1 LVHNNTIFIAALKAE
16 TPNLRKFYYSGVGKI
31 NATIKIMELINE
43 FKPEKIINYGTAGS
57 TKKELSGLIKCTTFI
72 QHDMDARGLLNFK
85 LGETPFD
92 PISVISFSSD
102 GYICASGDHFV
113 QSSLEIQCD
122 LVDMEAYALA
132 KVCKLNNIEFECY
145 KYISD
150 YTNESSNSDWQENCS
165 KGAKLFS
172 IKFPEVIK

>member
-1 LVHNNTIFIAALKAE
+1 MVQNNIIFIAALKAE
-16 TPNLRKFYYSGVGKI
+16 TPNLRKFYHSGVGKI

-57 TKKELSGLIKCTTFI
+57 TKKELAGLIKCTTFI

-102 GYICASGDHFV
+102 GYTCASGDHFV
-113 QSSLEIQCD
+113 Q
-122 LVDMEAYALA
+122 
-132 KVCKLNNIEFECY
+132 
-145 KYISD
+145 
-150 YTNESSNSDWQENCS
+150 
-165 KGAKLFS
+165 
-172 IKFPEVIK
+172 